1 MKEECLD
8 CFLDSTFLKI
18 SSNEMNDFP
27 LVSKFGHSSTKLFL
41 INSKTFAV
49 T

>member
-1 MKEECLD
+1 MKDECFD
-8 CFLDSTFLKI
+8 IFFDSTFLII

-41 INSKTFAV
+41 INSKTFVV

>member
-1 MKEECLD
+1 MKDECLD
-8 CFLDSTFLKI
+8 IFFDSTFLII